1 MYHSMTLVKCEEVKS
16 SSDVQEV
23 TSQTKKTRKEQEEGS
38 MLWAQVDEIMKSG
51 LTTSASTSL
60 SLQGE
65 TSEVSTMVDAY
76 LVEPLLPRHAN
87 ASDYWSKKKA
97 LWPISS
103 ILARKYLTLPC
114 TFVPSER
121 LFSSAGNIVTDK
133 RNRLTAEKVEM
144 LLF

>member
-1 MYHSMTLVKCEEVKS
+1 
-16 SSDVQEV
+16 
-23 TSQTKKTRKEQEEGS
+23 

-76 LVEPLLPRHAN
+76 LAEPLLSQHAN
-87 ASDYWSKKKA
+87 VLDYWSKKA
-97 LWPISS
+97 LGPFLS
-103 ILARKYLTLPC
+103 ILARKYFTPPC
-114 TFVPSER
+114 TSVLSER

-133 RNRLTAEKVEM
+133 RNRLAAEKVKM
-144 LLF
+144 LLFLNRT